1 MLFIATLLLL
11 TINPALQQAKPS
23 IPSKKEAVA
32 QNDRDKETP
41 KPQKSDSEES
51 PNATRGGC
59 SETKQKSESEKQDTN
74 QPKEDMLYRAYLW
87 STIVGVIG
95 GLLGIAVIYFQTKH
109 VRKSAEAAETAALAA
124 KANADAVVNAERAWV
139 FSAMEKLGP
148 ESFSLKFTNHGKT
161 PAEVIDIKQR
171 ETWTE
176 LMDPDKRELPVPPD
190 YGLETKF
197 VQPRIIVPGKF
208 FVYDN
213 TMLASVLPGEIYS
226 QLKTSRK
233 RYFIYGRVRYRD
245 LIDRTRVRET
255 GFCYFWS
262 PLLDEFIIGGPSEY
276 TYYT

>member
-11 TINPALQQAKPS
+11 TANPTAQEAKPS
-23 IPSKKEAVA
+23 APAKKEAVA
-32 QNDRDKETP
+32 QDDRNKETP
-41 KPQKSDSEES
+41 KPQQSSSEES
-51 PNATRGGC
+51 PNATRGGR
-59 SETKQKSESEKQDTN
+59 SETKQDSESEKQDTYK
-74 QPKEDMLYRAYLW
+74 PEKDMLYRAYLW
-87 STIVGVIG
+87 ATILGVVG
-95 GLLGIAVIYFQTKH
+95 GLLGIALIYFQTKH
-109 VRKSAEAAETAALAA
+109 VRKSADAAETAARAA
-124 KANADAVVNAERAWV
+124 KASADAVVNAERAWV
-139 FSAMEKLGP
+139 FSAMEKLGS

-176 LMDPDKRELPVPPD
+176 LMDPNKRELPIPPD
-190 YGLETKF
+190 YGLDTKF
-197 VQPRIIVPGKF
+197 VQPRIIVPGNF

-213 TMLASVLPGEIYS
+213 TVLASVLPGEIYS

-233 RYFIYGRVRYRD
+233 RYFIYGRVQYRD
-245 LIDRTRVRET
+245 LIDRTKVCET